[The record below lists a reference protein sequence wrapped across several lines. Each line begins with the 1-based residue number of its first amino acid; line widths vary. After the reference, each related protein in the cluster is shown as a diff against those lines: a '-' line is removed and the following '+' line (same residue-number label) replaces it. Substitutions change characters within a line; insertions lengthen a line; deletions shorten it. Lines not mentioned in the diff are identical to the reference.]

1 MGNIGVGEVGKEM
14 GRRWGQL
21 DEEGKEKY
29 KAAFLKDKARYEE
42 ERKNYQP
49 SEQFLEMKAEQAKRQ
64 KKQAGVET
72 VMEKYFSFL
81 LASWRKVSEENPS
94 LGAKEVQEMVWLQWT
109 RGKMGM
115 GDIKQKTKKVR
126 DPAAPKKPMT
136 AFFLFQKKMRMGGLA
151 MNSKAVAEMWNKLDK
166 EGKQPFK
173 DEEEELKG
181 KYLKEVEVFKSNKGE
196 EGA

>member
-1 MGNIGVGEVGKEM
+1 MHKM
-14 GRRWGQL
+14 DQ
-21 DEEGKEKY
+21 EGKEKF
-29 KAAFLKDKARYEE
+29 KAVFLKDKARYEE
-42 ERKNYQP
+42 EMKNYQP
-49 SEQFLEMKAEQAKRQ
+49 SEQFLERKAEQAKRQ
-64 KKQAGVET
+64 KEQTGKGTAL
-72 VMEKYFSFL
+72 EKYFSFL
-81 LASWRKVSEENPS
+81 LTSWRKVSEENPS

-173 DEEEELKG
+173 GEEEELKG
-181 KYLKEVEVFKSNKGE
+181 KYLKEVEVFKGKKGAE
-196 EGA
+196 EHA